1 MASYEIV
8 IDKKD
13 GKIEVD
19 GMGFSGLDCLKF
31 LEKLKLG
38 DVVAEQFKT
47 NEPFL
52 VNSVQVAH
60 TVLSEDDS

>member
-1 MASYEIV
+1 V
-8 IDKKD
+8 IGKKN

-19 GMGFSGLDCLKF
+19 GQGFSGLDCLKF

-38 DVVAEQFKT
+38 DVVVEEFKT

-52 VNSVQVAH
+52 VNSVQLTHA
-60 TVLSEDDS
+60 VLSEDDS